1 MPLPNEALVLA
12 GEMWRRRNV
21 FRYCKKVIDGG
32 WEWRGRPA
40 WVTEGEYLPGHV
52 DAIGRWWPNPCE
64 VESCCREWGK
74 TKFPGTKFPKNR
86 ALRILCLSYRH
97 VATKFGVSPHALRAY
112 VRALDVMEALQA

>member
-1 MPLPNEALVLA
+1 MPSPSEELVQA
-12 GEMWRRRNV
+12 GQMWRRRNV
-21 FRYCKKVIDGG
+21 FRYCKKVTG
-32 WEWRGRPA
+32 WEWRQYPA
-40 WVTEGEYLPGHV
+40 WVTEIERPAGHG

-86 ALRILCLSYRH
+86 ALWLHCCSYRH

-112 VRALDVMEALQA
+112 VRALDVMEALRA